1 MLKATVPMLIAIIA
15 VFAVIYLSYVFSK
28 YLAVGA
34 GKMSGA
40 KYMRVVDRL
49 VLGQDKMMAIVQ
61 IGPAYYLA
69 GVTEQSVQIL
79 KELDAEDL
87 IEMTGTQE
95 RFTDALTGNFK
106 DTLGKYMG
114 KKENK

>member
-1 MLKATVPMLIAIIA
+1 MLDALIPMLIALIA

-40 KYMRVVDRL
+40 RYMRIVDRL
-49 VLGQDKMMAIVQ
+49 MLGQDKMVAIVQ
-61 IGPAYYLA
+61 IGTTYYIA
-69 GVTEQSVQIL
+69 GVTTQNIQIL
-79 KELDAEDL
+79 KELEGEEL
-87 IEMTGTQE
+87 LEMSTSQDGIRTG
-95 RFTDALTGNFK
+95 FSGNFQAA
-106 DTLGKYMG
+106 LSKYMG